1 MSCGVSSSENKVT
14 ILSCSVVLN
23 SGSKKKE
30 LIFVDREARCVN
42 FRWREMEATR
52 RARQV
57 AMQQNQTW
65 RQMERNCNSD
75 RATGLKFQ
83 QRATLEHWA

>member
-30 LIFVDREARCVN
+30 LIFVDREARYMNLRC
-42 FRWREMEATR
+42 WREIEATR
-52 RARQV
+52 RARHSEV
-57 AMQQNQTW
+57 AMQQKSNEAANGE
-65 RQMERNCNSD
+65 ER
-75 RATGLKFQ
+75 
-83 QRATLEHWA
+83 

>member
-30 LIFVDREARCVN
+30 LIFVDREARYMN
-42 FRWREMEATR
+42 LRWREIEATR
-52 RARQV
+52 RARHSEV
-57 AMQQNQTW
+57 AMQQKSNEAANGE
-65 RQMERNCNSD
+65 ER
-75 RATGLKFQ
+75 
-83 QRATLEHWA
+83 